1 MLSAELEYCLNDAFQ
16 RARDERHEFI
26 TVEHLLLAL
35 LDTPQVV
42 EILKACGA
50 DLARLRRELKAF
62 IEDST
67 PRLRTDEEE
76 TEVQPTLGFQRVLQ
90 RAVFHVQSSG
100 RKEVTPVNV
109 LVAIFGEKQSQAVY
123 LLGLQDVS
131 RLDVVNFVSHGVPK
145 IQDGKPEADDGAAVD
160 GERTEASPLERFT
173 TNLNALAEAGKID
186 PLIGRHLEIE
196 RTVQILCRRRK
207 NNPLF
212 VGEAGVGKTALAEG
226 LARLI
231 VEHKVPEVLRQC
243 TIYALDMGALIAGT
257 KYRGDFEKRLK
268 GVVAALKKQPGAI
281 LFIDEIHTV
290 IGAGA
295 ASGGVMDA
303 SNLIKPVLA
312 SGELRC
318 IGSTTYTEF
327 RGIFEKDHAL
337 ARRFQKIDV
346 TEPSVAETVEI
357 LRGLKSRFEEHHGIA
372 YSDDAL
378 RAAAELSSKHIN
390 DRHLP
395 DKAIDVIDEAGASC
409 RLQPEATRPRVV
421 DVELVQNIVAK
432 IARIPPK
439 TVSASD
445 RDVLRNLERDLKLVI
460 FGQDRAIGA
469 LASAIKM
476 SRSGLG
482 DERRPVGSFLFSG
495 PTGVGKTEVTR
506 QLALT
511 MGVELIR
518 FDMSEYMERHTV
530 SRLIGA
536 PPGYVGFDQGGLLTE
551 AITKHPHCV
560 LLFDEIE
567 KAHPEVFNLLLQVMD
582 HGTLTD
588 NNGRKADFR
597 NVTIVMTTNAGAQ
610 ETSRASIGFTT
621 QDHSSDAMEVLKKL
635 FSPEFRNRLD
645 AIIQFEPLDEK
656 SIARVVDKLIVEL
669 EAQLDKN
676 DVTIE
681 LEPAAREWIA
691 VRGYDKKM
699 GARPM
704 ARVIQEHIKRPL
716 AEELLFG
723 KLTEGGH
730 VRIDVAANR
739 EGLILIPEPV
749 VRELEHLPERD
760 AALADQKDNKPE
772 PD

>member
-1 MLSAELEYCLNDAFQ
+1 MLSNELEYCLNEAFQ
-16 RARDERHEFI
+16 RARDEQHEFI

-35 LDTPQVV
+35 LDTQHVI

-50 DLARLRRELKAF
+50 DIERLRRELKEF
-62 IEDST
+62 ISEST
-67 PRLRTDEEE
+67 PRLHDEDEEVD
-76 TEVQPTLGFQRVLQ
+76 VQPTLGFQRVLQ

-100 RKEVTPVNV
+100 KKEVTPTNV
-109 LVAIFGEKQSQAVY
+109 LVAIFSEKQAQAVY
-123 LLGLQDVS
+123 LLDEHDVA
-131 RLDVVNFVSHGVPK
+131 RLDVVHYISHGVSK
-145 IQDGKPEADDGAAVD
+145 IQDGTPEQEETTDAME
-160 GERTEASPLERFT
+160 GERGGSEAEALGRFT
-173 TNLNALAEAGKID
+173 TNLNRQAEDGRID
-186 PLIGRHLEIE
+186 PLIGRELEIE

-231 VEHKVPEVLRQC
+231 VEGNVPGVLLES
-243 TIYALDMGALIAGT
+243 TIYALDMGSLIAGT

-268 GVVAALKKQPGAI
+268 GVVNELKREAGAI

-312 SGELRC
+312 NGDIRC
-318 IGSTTYTEF
+318 IGSTTYSEF

-337 ARRFQKIDV
+337 ARRFQKIDIV
-346 TEPSVAETVEI
+346 EPSIDETVQI
-357 LRGLKSRFEEHHGIA
+357 LRGIKTRFEEHHNVR
-372 YSDDAL
+372 YDDDAL
-378 RAAAELSSKHIN
+378 QAAAELSGKHIN
-390 DRHLP
+390 DRQLP
-395 DKAIDVIDEAGASC
+395 DKAIDVIDEAGANR
-409 RLQPEATRPRVV
+409 RLQPEAERREVV

-432 IARIPPK
+432 MARIPPK

-445 RDVLRNLERDLKLVI
+445 RDVLSHLERDLKLVI

-469 LASAIKM
+469 LTSAIKM

-482 DERRPVGSFLFSG
+482 DEQRPVGSFLFSG

-511 MGVELIR
+511 MGVELVR

-536 PPGYVGFDQGGLLTE
+536 PPGYVGFDQGGLMTE
-551 AITKHPHCV
+551 AITKNPHCV
-560 LLFDEIE
+560 LLLDEIE
-567 KAHPEVFNLLLQVMD
+567 KAHPEVFNILLQVMD
-582 HGTLTD
+582 HGVLTD
-588 NNGRKADFR
+588 NNGRKADFH
-597 NVTIVMTTNAGAQ
+597 NVILVMTTNAGAQ
-610 ETSRASIGFTT
+610 EASRTSVGFTL
-621 QDHSSDAMEVLKKL
+621 QDHSSDTIEVIKKM

-645 AIIQFEPLDEK
+645 AIIQFDPLGET

-669 EAQLDKN
+669 EAQLYKN
-676 DVTIE
+676 NVSIE
-681 LEPAAREWIA
+681 LEAPARAWIA
-691 VRGYDKKM
+691 ERGYDQKM

-704 ARVIQEHIKRPL
+704 ARVIQEHIKRRL

-723 KLTEGGH
+723 KLVEGGH
-730 VRIDVAANR
+730 VRVALNS
-739 EGLILIPEPV
+739 EGDDLILIPEAAT
-749 VRELEHLPERD
+749 RELEHLPET
-760 AALADQKDNKPE
+760 
-772 PD
+772 